1 MITDA
6 KYIEQGF
13 SREILDQLDP
23 MNEGIIGDIINKFVN
38 ESTTGEPEI
47 ANINYS
53 IKEVRDTDA
62 FFNPSEL
69 ETNVN
74 DYESKMDGL
83 SGSVFDNSG
92 IVDTI
97 NNMVASILP
106 NESPTDEAPCNNM
119 IGCTDD
125 DCNCCE
131 SFHSFNDNNLMHLAA
146 YEAYLESCV
155 ENETKLHNALLY
167 DLGVLEES
175 SNDILLEVRIQDTVK
190 NKWEVF
196 KNFILRTKDRFQD
209 SISNLLDKNRRFL
222 EKYKD
227 NIINTKPADTDVEY
241 NGDYPEAV
249 NRCLNTPLPVF
260 NYERDAQWLRQDGY
274 EGAVK
279 DFMAGKGIKYNP
291 DDGGNL
297 GNMFKDWFLAAERGK
312 TTTKLSSLN
321 FKAMYDFCYNSNKII
336 NSLNRDIKAIDQST
350 NQLLNAVNKEVR
362 ERGENTNKN
371 QATNPQQ
378 QTTGA
383 NQQQTGQQQQ
393 QNNQQQTG
401 AQQSNEE
408 SYIWMN
414 INEADEEPKAGD
426 TGLKVDNN
434 NPQKK
439 DENGN
444 TENNDNKPNQKT
456 TTTEQDMTYI
466 TGKWVNICRYF
477 LTAKMTVIQ
486 QISKDYMDLIRIHLR
501 NQNIKNFKDLNNE
514 EPKGKVENN
523 KENNNGQEK
532 QGEEKG
538 NNQQQQGK
546 K

>member
-23 MNEGIIGDIINKFVN
+23 MNEYALNDIVNKFVN
-38 ESTTGEPEI
+38 ESATGEPEV
-47 ANINYS
+47 ANVNYS

-106 NESPTDEAPCNNM
+106 KDNTPTDEAPCNNM
-119 IGCTDD
+119 IGCSDPD
-125 DCNCCE
+125 NCCYQQE
-131 SFHSFNDNNLMHLAA
+131 SFYSFNDNNLMHLSA

-167 DLGVLEES
+167 DLGVMEES

-227 NIINTKPADTDVEY
+227 NIINTKPSDETTVEY

-297 GNMFKDWFLAAERGK
+297 GNMFKDWFLAGERGK

-393 QNNQQQTG
+393 PNNQQQTG
-401 AQQSNEE
+401 TQQSNTE

-414 INEADEEPKAGD
+414 INEADEKPGN
-426 TGLKVDNN
+426 TGLKVDDN

-466 TGKWVNICRYF
+466 TGKWINICRYF

-486 QISKDYMDLIRIHLR
+486 QISKDYMDLIRIHLK

-514 EPKGKVENN
+514 EPKGKVEN
-523 KENNNGQEK
+523 
-532 QGEEKG
+532 
-538 NNQQQQGK
+538 
-546 K
+546 